1 MCSLPSA
8 CESRWF
14 RIADFQRLSLKL
26 IADGLLRGNSAYAHE
41 PFDPLAK
48 WLVFPGELSIEKLTL
63 GLSLALHFSSF
74 NPGAREVAEELM
86 ARLTWLELIDVEKT
100 TPACIAREARNVPSQ
115 LRSANDAVSAS
126 TGPLLLYL
134 NKVTFAGEDGVQ
146 LAQTVRAAR
155 AAGMRLV
162 LFHENDE
169 ALGGGPFHWHFSTT
183 PQDLIS
189 DGLFDDLAIEFVP
202 MPHREVSL
210 ALAAR
215 TISTDL
221 PAKQKR
227 FWGIDSAKSWFSWTR
242 KKREVQSTS
251 REENLAPI
259 SDATNQGASAL
270 DGGNPE
276 RKSETI

>member
-1 MCSLPSA
+1 MHA
-8 CESRWF
+8 HH
-14 RIADFQRLSLKL
+14 RIAPIRS
-26 IADGLLRGNSAYAHE
+26 GLNRFTA
-41 PFDPLAK
+41 PLF
-48 WLVFPGELSIEKLTL
+48 LFNCIDCTCP
-63 GLSLALHFSSF
+63 SS
-74 NPGAREVAEELM
+74 
-86 ARLTWLELIDVEKT
+86 D
-100 TPACIAREARNVPSQ
+100 RNY
-115 LRSANDAVSAS
+115 D
-126 TGPLLLYL
+126 T
-134 NKVTFAGEDGVQ
+134 
-146 LAQTVRAAR
+146 
-155 AAGMRLV
+155 
-162 LFHENDE
+162 
-169 ALGGGPFHWHFSTT
+169 HFSTT